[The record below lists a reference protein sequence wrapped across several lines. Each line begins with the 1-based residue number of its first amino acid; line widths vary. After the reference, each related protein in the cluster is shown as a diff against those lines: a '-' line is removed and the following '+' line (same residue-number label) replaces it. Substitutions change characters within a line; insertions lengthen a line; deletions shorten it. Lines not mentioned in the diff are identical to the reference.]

1 MVDVMGCC
9 FESHDVVT
17 FLLVPPAFVY
27 WIQDYKTISW
37 FGGNWNWAIAI
48 LENHLQSMESNTV

>member
-1 MVDVMGCC
+1 MDDNKPMVDVMGCC

-27 WIQDYKTISW
+27 
-37 FGGNWNWAIAI
+37 
-48 LENHLQSMESNTV
+48 